1 MPKANT
7 RLLFAEGA
15 EFTEWKTDAFTNQAT
30 MAGQIPTVF
39 TSNLFWKIFQISAI
53 QEAFA
58 YFDTNKDGLISFHE
72 FRQILVSFGE
82 SVSDNEIGDR
92 IKMWDGDGDGKI
104 NFAEFLVAMAQ
115 ILTDTE
121 NEERMRDAFRIFD
134 KVN

>member
-1 MPKANT
+1 MEAI
-7 RLLFAEGA
+7 
-15 EFTEWKTDAFTNQAT
+15 
-30 MAGQIPTVF
+30 QIPTVF
-39 TSNLFWKIFQISAI
+39 ASNLLWKNFQISAI
-53 QEAFA
+53 QEAFS